1 MAGICYSELMTP
13 QLPGFPNHFHVL
25 LSESVDGQSR
35 EGRPPLLDLG
45 AGLEGAT
52 FLSPALVWELYNCAS
67 VKCELCSVQHFPF
80 VSCHPSVA

>member
-1 MAGICYSELMTP
+1 MAGICNSGLMTP
-13 QLPGFPNHFHVL
+13 QLLGFPNHFHVL

-52 FLSPALVWELYNCAS
+52 FLSPARGKQNDQKPPLS
-67 VKCELCSVQHFPF
+67 GSFPT
-80 VSCHPSVA
+80 VLL